1 MEKVVL
7 EANERKNISKQ
18 SRKSLRN
25 QSRVPGIFYSKHNEP
40 ISLDVSRQSINPL
53 VFTSKTHLISLN
65 LKGKDEFECVI
76 KDVQFD
82 PVSDEVV
89 HFDLLGVTRGEKIEI
104 EVPVQLKGSAIGVK
118 EGGVIQHTMHKL
130 EVECFPKDIPEH
142 IEINISEL
150 KIGDSIHIKDLSF
163 ENISFLNPEDSIIV
177 SVTHPKI
184 EKEPEVVAEGEEIGK
199 EITEPEVIGKGKDT
213 EEENK
218 E

>member
-104 EVPVQLKGSAIGVK
+104 EVPVQLKGSAVGVK

>member
-76 KDVQFD
+76 KDVD